1 MTRSRHWQW
10 LLLVGCCTLSSCSL
24 LPLPQFSSEPSE
36 EPTAAIA
43 PTEESST
50 PETTASGTA
59 EATPVAD
66 SATAPSSPPE
76 AASAPQTNYFNEGV
90 TRAQSA
96 VAIGQSAQSTDDW
109 NLAAS
114 RWQQAVTYMQ
124 QVPNSDPNYSVAQQ
138 KVQEYGQNLA
148 SAQSRA
154 AGEAAAPTAAAAADT
169 PPGLVTSIP
178 IVGQMGGTPV
188 VPVTLTGSQGTQQF
202 EMLFDTGASGTLI
215 TPAMAQAVGVVVTG
229 SATVTVADGRRV
241 EIPVGYVDT
250 LQVGGLIIRDIWVG
264 IGGDVALLGQDV
276 YGPYGLS
283 IGSSKI
289 DLYE

>member
-1 MTRSRHWQW
+1 MTRSQQQR
-10 LLLVGCCTLSSCSL
+10 LLVLLGCCALSSCSL
-24 LPLPQFSSEPSE
+24 LPLPQFSSEPAE
-36 EPTAAIA
+36 ESTAEVTAQGEGETAA
-43 PTEESST
+43 P
-50 PETTASGTA
+50 GTA

-66 SATAPSSPPE
+66 AATAPSAAPE
-76 AASAPQTNYFNEGV
+76 AVTAPQTNYFNEAV
-90 TRAQSA
+90 NRAQSA

-109 NLAAS
+109 NLAVS
-114 RWQQAVTYMQ
+114 RWQQAVAYMQ
-124 QVPNSDPNYSVAQQ
+124 QVPSSDPNYSVAQQ

-148 SAQSRA
+148 SAQSQA
-154 AGEAAAPTAAAAADT
+154 AGKVAASTAAAAADA

-188 VPVTLTGSQGTQQF
+188 VPVTLTASQGTQQF

-241 EIPVGYVDT
+241 EIPIGYVDT
-250 LQVGGLIIRDIWVG
+250 LQVGELIIRDIWVG

>member
-1 MTRSRHWQW
+1 MTRSQQQR
-10 LLLVGCCTLSSCSL
+10 LLVLLGCCALSSCSL
-24 LPLPQFSSEPSE
+24 LPLPQFSSEPAE
-36 EPTAAIA
+36 ESTAEVTAQGEGETAA
-43 PTEESST
+43 P
-50 PETTASGTA
+50 GTA

-66 SATAPSSPPE
+66 AATAPSAAPE
-76 AASAPQTNYFNEGV
+76 AVTAPQTNYFNEAV
-90 TRAQSA
+90 NRAQSA

-109 NLAAS
+109 NLAVS
-114 RWQQAVTYMQ
+114 RWQQAVAYMQ
-124 QVPNSDPNYSVAQQ
+124 QVPSSDPNYSVAQQ

-148 SAQSRA
+148 SAQSQA
-154 AGEAAAPTAAAAADT
+154 AGQVAASTAAAAADA

-188 VPVTLTGSQGTQQF
+188 VPVTLTASQGTQQF

-241 EIPVGYVDT
+241 EIPIGYVDT
-250 LQVGGLIIRDIWVG
+250 LKVGELINRDIWVG